1 MARDATRVRKVPT
14 LTAFDPAHVLP
25 YRNMIERFL
34 NGRLSVA
41 EFEASYLRT
50 FKDDATAWPEP
61 IYRILNEV
69 FLDVDAYNPYP
80 EGRDEW
86 DIDEA
91 ELRGRVERSLAT
103 LRGAL

>member
-1 MARDATRVRKVPT
+1 MARDATSVRQVY
-14 LTAFDPAHVLP
+14 LRTAFDPAHVVP

-41 EFEASYLRT
+41 DFEAAYLRT
-50 FKDDATAWPEP
+50 FKDDGTRWPEP

-80 EGRDEW
+80 DGRDEW

-91 ELRGRVERSLAT
+91 ELRSRVERSLAT
-103 LRGAL
+103 LRAAL